1 MKMKIKIFILLNV
14 YLYTIN
20 NYSESSNDKSLYYF
34 YQKLSKI
41 NINKDTT
48 LEKLLE
54 EIKTAT
60 QQTAEEIDDVNL
72 IKQKSE
78 FIECLSKMLDDNQIK
93 KISFGNIAL
102 FLERIGVEYQKN
114 NELKNWKNNFF
125 NIKKI
130 AFKKA
135 INSEYGKFYKKLE
148 SDRIKDNVTVSR
160 VKNLFYGLKIATIA
174 AEKDAL
180 EGILFDHITYQHVRL
195 IGITLITLFRGINRA
210 RDSFDNNKNYTP
222 RKGNDDFF

>member
-60 QQTAEEIDDVNL
+60 QQTAQEIDDVNL

-78 FIECLSKMLDDNQIK
+78 FIESLSKMLDDNQIK

-125 NIKKI
+125 NINLNFDLIYIIHADFYQIRFFKSVQIPSEKI
-130 AFKKA
+130 PIPTK
-135 INSEYGKFYKKLE
+135 Y
-148 SDRIKDNVTVSR
+148 
-160 VKNLFYGLKIATIA
+160 
-174 AEKDAL
+174 
-180 EGILFDHITYQHVRL
+180 
-195 IGITLITLFRGINRA
+195 
-210 RDSFDNNKNYTP
+210 
-222 RKGNDDFF
+222 